1 MPYLAILAT
10 LIVLGT
16 PLGGSQVAAASAT
29 AAGNARLQF
38 AYDDEYGRESGGD
51 LNDDDQDDNDGPGLD
66 DGYDDDNQGD
76 SAHGA
81 PGDDDDDDGDD
92 QDDGL
97 SA

>member
-16 PLGGSQVAAASAT
+16 PLGGSQVATAAT
-29 AAGNARLQF
+29 AAGNARVQL
-38 AYDDEYGRESGGD
+38 ADDDNYGRDFSEGY
-51 LNDDDQDDNDGPGLD
+51 NDDGQDDNDSPGFD